1 LTLSGPESENGLA
14 MSTLVLLLFL
24 LQAADPS
31 AYQIGPD
38 DLIHVTVI
46 GQAEMT
52 GDFPVDRE
60 GMLVFP
66 ILGKVKASGL
76 AAGELERKLTTL
88 LADGYVKRPQVSVS
102 VRDYRSQKVFVTG
115 QVGRPGAYA
124 LRADR
129 TVRAVLGDAG
139 NLASDAG
146 HEVVVIRPHHPSPDA
161 PADATPVSDPAT
173 VPDAEVFRISVRDI
187 QAATVASEFVLQAG
201 DTVNVP
207 RAALVFVNGHVARQG
222 SYRFEEGLTVLQAI
236 TLAGGLTERG
246 SNKRIKLVRTVDGK
260 PAEIKAK
267 LTDALEPGDTIL
279 VPERFF

>member
-1 LTLSGPESENGLA
+1 MT
-14 MSTLVLLLFL
+14 MSTLAVLLFFL
-24 LQAADPS
+24 QVSDPS
-31 AYQIGPD
+31 AYQIGAE

-66 ILGKVKASGL
+66 VLGKVKASGL
-76 AAGELERKLTTL
+76 AAAELERKLTTL

-102 VRDYRSQKVFVTG
+102 VREYRSQKVFVTG

-129 TVRAVLGDAG
+129 TVRAVLGEAG
-139 NLASDAG
+139 NLAGDAG
-146 HEVVVIRPHHPSPDA
+146 HEVIVIRPRHPAPDA
-161 PADATPVSDPAT
+161 DAAQPADPAAP
-173 VPDAEVFRISVRDI
+173 PDAEVFHISVRDI
-187 QAATVASEFVLQAG
+187 QAATPASEFVVQAG

-246 SNKRIKLVRTVDGK
+246 SNKRIKLVRTVGGK
-260 PAEIKAK
+260 PSEIKAK